1 MDRNTIIGLL
11 LIVGMLLGYQF
22 LMPEE
27 KPQPQKPQQMGVPK
41 KNVSTAATLDTAA
54 LGSFSAAAKGTSQE
68 VVLENKDVRV
78 TFSTQGGRIKEVLL
92 KNYKTY
98 DQKPL
103 YLFDE
108 KGSRLGLEL
117 PNGPGKVDVS
127 QLFFTTT
134 DQSQVIAES
143 GSGTVAFTL
152 QLASGQTIEQRYTLP
167 GKGFTLGYDLNAKNF
182 GGNARLF
189 WSHTIDRT
197 EKDVNKL
204 RNESTINYLTTDE
217 SFDHLSQNSS
227 GTEEQT
233 LEEPIKW
240 LSFKQMY
247 FVSGLV
253 GEGTNLSGVK
263 LKSTAFPDNNEENLK
278 TLEAEVQLPA
288 ADLAAGKGKF
298 KLYFGP
304 NDYQLTTQVAPD
316 FNENVYLG
324 YAFLKPVNRYVF
336 VPLFNLLGGFISNYG
351 VLIFVLVFI
360 IKLILT
366 PLTYKSYI
374 SMAKMRVLQPE
385 LAALKEK
392 IGDDDAQKMQQE
404 QMKLYQQV
412 GVNPLSGCVP
422 QLLTLP
428 ILMSVFFLF
437 PNLIEL
443 RQQPFLWTND
453 LSAYDDLI
461 KFGFSLPILGNHISL
476 FTVMMTGS
484 SILFAYYN
492 NQTTV
497 STPGPVDYR
506 TLGYIMPL
514 VFFFIMNS
522 FPAGLAWYYLV
533 SNLITIGQQQLIKR
547 FVDEDK
553 IKAILEENRRKIS
566 SGEKKKSKFSEMLE
580 KQLKAAEEAK
590 KQAEAQANKKKK

>member
-11 LIVGMLLGYQF
+11 LIVGMLLGYQL

-27 KPQPQKPQQMGVPK
+27 KPQPQKPQQAGVPQ
-41 KNVSTAATLDTAA
+41 KNVSPTATLDTAA
-54 LGSFSAAAKGTSQE
+54 LGTFASAAKGTATD
-68 VVLENKDVRV
+68 VILENKDVRV
-78 TFSTQGGRIKEVLL
+78 KFSTRGGQIKEVLL

-108 KGSRLGLEL
+108 KGSKLGLEL

-127 QLFFTTT
+127 QLFFATTS
-134 DQSQVIAES
+134 QSQVISES
-143 GSGTVAFTL
+143 GSGSVVFTL
-152 QLASGQTIEQRYTLP
+152 ALAGGQTIEQRYTLN
-167 GKGFTLGYDLNAKNF
+167 GSGFSIAYDVNAKNF

-189 WSHTIDRT
+189 WSHKIDRT

-204 RNESTINYLTTDE
+204 RNESTINYFTADE
-217 SFDHLSQNSS
+217 SFDHLSPNSS
-227 GTEEQT
+227 GTEEKT
-233 LEEPIKW
+233 LEESAKW

-263 LKSTAFPDNNEENLK
+263 LKSTAFPDNNQENLK
-278 TLEAEVQLPA
+278 MLEAEVQIPA

-304 NDYQLTTQVAPD
+304 NDYQLTSQVAPE

-324 YAFLKPVNRYVF
+324 YAFLKPVNRFVF

-351 VLIFVLVFI
+351 VLILVLVFI

-385 LAALKEK
+385 LNELKEK
-392 IGDDDAQKMQQE
+392 IGDDAQKMQQE

-412 GVNPLSGCVP
+412 GVNPLSGCIP

-443 RQQPFLWTND
+443 RQQPFLWSND

-461 KFGFSLPILGNHISL
+461 HFSFSLPVIGNHISL
-476 FTVMMTGS
+476 FTLMMTAS

-492 NQTTV
+492 NQTT
-497 STPGPVDYR
+497 PAAAGPVDYR

-533 SNLITIGQQQLIKR
+533 SNLITVGQQQIIKK

-553 IKAILEENRRKIS
+553 IKAILNENRRKIAT
-566 SGEKKKSKFSEMLE
+566 GEKKKSKFSEMLE

-590 KQAEAQANKKKK
+590 RQAEAEAKKKK